1 MSGAVCLVCLVTGKS
16 IGSPLGNL
24 NEPLGC
30 CKSCHALVCGHHGQ
44 RNISGHG
51 PDFLCVLCVPPL
63 AASTASTMVDPTTKI
78 LVQLRDFFTRNTQF
92 IPAEW
97 IVNEPLDYFEKWS
110 STEHDLI
117 RLAKRTKFHFKEN
130 ATQDVRDTMKEI
142 EKSRKAKTLL
152 ALACW
157 MIWSYDIPRES
168 LPESLQI
175 IMDTVRFSED

>member
-16 IGSPLGNL
+16 VRSPLGNL

-30 CKSCHALVCGHHGQ
+30 CKSCHSLVCGHHGQ
-44 RNISGHG
+44 RNPGG
-51 PDFLCVLCVPPL
+51 PDFLCVLCVPSL

-78 LVQLRDFFTRNTQF
+78 LVQLRDFFNRNTQI

-97 IVNEPLDYFEKWS
+97 IDNESLDYFEKWS
-110 STEHDLI
+110 SADHNLI
-117 RLAKRTKFHFKEN
+117 RLAKRTKFYFKQN
-130 ATQDVRDTMKEI
+130 ATQDVRNTMQEI
-142 EKSRKAKTLL
+142 EKSQKAKTLL

-157 MIWSYDIPRES
+157 MIWIYEIPRES

-175 IMDTVRFSED
+175 IMDSVGFSED